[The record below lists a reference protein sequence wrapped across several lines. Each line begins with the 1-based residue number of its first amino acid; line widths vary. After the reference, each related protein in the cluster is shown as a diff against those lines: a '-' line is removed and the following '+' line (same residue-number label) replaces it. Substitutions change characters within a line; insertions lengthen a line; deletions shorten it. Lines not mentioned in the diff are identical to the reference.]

1 MIYVDTKNMVKYD
14 TDKMELVSNKVKYT
28 CKNIFGLTAL
38 WSGELYKS
46 KKGNWLGV
54 VQKGLEKEIG
64 TVDEETVKKMLM
76 KYDVDKYEEIFGE
89 LEEA

>member
-14 TDKMELVSNKVKYT
+14 ADKMELVSDKVKYT
-28 CKNIFGLTAL
+28 CKNIFGLTVL
-38 WSGELYKS
+38 RSGELYKS

-54 VQKGLEKEIG
+54 VQKDLEKEIG

-76 KYDVDKYEEIFGE
+76 KYDVDKYEEIFGK

>member
-1 MIYVDTKNMVKYD
+1 MVYVDTENMVKYD
-14 TDKMELVSNKVKYT
+14 TDKMELVSDKVKYT
-28 CKNIFGLTAL
+28 CKNIFGLTVL
-38 WSGELYKS
+38 RSGELYKS

-54 VQKGLEKEIG
+54 VQKDLAKEIG

-76 KYDVDKYEEIFGE
+76 KYDVDKYEEIFGK

>member
-14 TDKMELVSNKVKYT
+14 TDKMELVSDKVKYT
-28 CKNIFGLTAL
+28 CKNIFGLTVFR
-38 WSGELYKS
+38 SGELYKS

-54 VQKGLEKEIG
+54 VQEDSVKEIG

-76 KYDVDKYEEIFGE
+76 KYDVDKYEEIFGK

>member
-14 TDKMELVSNKVKYT
+14 TDKMELVSDKVKYT
-28 CKNIFGLTAL
+28 CKNIFGLTVL
-38 WSGELYKS
+38 RSEKLYKS

-54 VQKGLEKEIG
+54 VQKDLEKEIG

>member
-1 MIYVDTKNMVKYD
+1 MIYVDTENMVKYD
-14 TDKMELVSNKVKYT
+14 TDKMRLVSDKVKYT

-38 WSGELYKS
+38 RSGELYKS

-54 VQKGLEKEIG
+54 VQKDLEKEIG
-64 TVDEETVKKMLM
+64 TVDEETARKMLM
-76 KYDVDKYEEIFGE
+76 KYDTDKYEEIFGK

>member
-1 MIYVDTKNMVKYD
+1 MIYVDTENMVKYD
-14 TDKMELVSNKVKYT
+14 TDKMKLVSDKVKYT

-38 WSGELYKS
+38 RSGELYKS

-54 VQKGLEKEIG
+54 VQKDLEKEIG
-64 TVDEETVKKMLM
+64 TVDEETARKMLM
-76 KYDVDKYEEIFGE
+76 KYDTDKYEEIFGK

>member
-1 MIYVDTKNMVKYD
+1 MVYVDTENMVKYD
-14 TDKMELVSNKVKYT
+14 TDKMELVSDKVKYT
-28 CKNIFGLTAL
+28 CKNIFGLTVL
-38 WSGELYKS
+38 QSGELYKS

-54 VQKGLEKEIG
+54 VQEGSAKEIG

-76 KYDVDKYEEIFGE
+76 KYDVDKYEEIFGK